1 MTDLEIVPDTAPPT
15 ADKPKRRTFNYR
27 RLEALQ
33 EALAATQ
40 TQLREACDTIDDL
53 NAENAELRQYV
64 ANQSVTT
71 RSALDTAEHAVDD
84 AWAARADAASRAA
97 HGMAGIIVGVMA
109 GLTVGLWVGWALK
122 AWQVAR

>member
-1 MTDLEIVPDTAPPT
+1 MTDLEIVPDITPPT

-27 RLEALQ
+27 RIEALQ

-40 TQLREACDTIDDL
+40 AQLREAHDTIDDL

-64 ANQSVTT
+64 ANQRDTI
-71 RSALDTAEHAVDD
+71 RAEHETAEHAVDD

-97 HGMAGIIVGVMA
+97 HGITGVIIGVMA
-109 GLTVGLWVGWALK
+109 GLTAGLWLGWALK